1 MTFTY
6 KLEYLTVFLEKVI
19 PMGVE
24 ICSRSGYPAT
34 ECNFLSKLCIHS
46 DIYHFGIPTS
56 FFRKLTW
63 KHSDKTLKPICHSEK
78 PRPPVSFQYFCHEV
92 LSSTWEEH
100 GGAAEAPNSL
110 IPPAGRLELPARGP
124 QRCPGGAWLRWG
136 SLPGY
141 SLFFGLTE
149 CSAVALCS
157 STARNT
163 RYSFPELRAA
173 KYLWAHLREHRS
185 FVRVHTPHPFHRR
198 WQFSP
203 CGVCI
208 PSLLS
213 LSHSCLI
220 TKHRA
225 LHSLYGQA
233 LPPRGETSSGA
244 QCTRRATAAALTL
257 QIYSGIAEI
266 LPTAA
271 FRHCWLV
278 LSLCNGPPSFLSHP
292 VADHHPSLS
301 HSHR

>member
-1 MTFTY
+1 MKTPPSC
-6 KLEYLTVFLEKVI
+6 VFSVLL
-19 PMGVE
+19 PPGAFQHLRRARGS
-24 ICSRSGYPAT
+24 SRGP
-34 ECNFLSKLCIHS
+34 EFPH
-46 DIYHFGIPTS
+46 PTS
-56 FFRKLTW
+56 RKA
-63 KHSDKTLKPICHSEK
+63 
-78 PRPPVSFQYFCHEV
+78 
-92 LSSTWEEH
+92 
-100 GGAAEAPNSL
+100 GAACP
-110 IPPAGRLELPARGP
+110 RP

-157 STARNT
+157 STALNT

-220 TKHRA
+220 TKRRA

-244 QCTRRATAAALTL
+244 QWHRGQHL
-257 QIYSGIAEI
+257 Q
-266 LPTAA
+266 P
-271 FRHCWLV
+271 
-278 LSLCNGPPSFLSHP
+278 
-292 VADHHPSLS
+292 S
-301 HSHR
+301 HSRSTPE